1 MFGLPTFP
9 KFLVLVAVVALVWFW
24 SRRTALQQRS
34 NRGGGQQAGQS
45 TGSGKNAGPTT
56 AANAKQKSIED
67 LVKCPSCGTYIA
79 AGSTCSCGQKSR

>member
-9 KFLVLVAVVALVWFW
+9 KFLVLVAVIALVWFW

-34 NRGGGQQAGQS
+34 NRGGGQQGQPAS
-45 TGSGKNAGPTT
+45 GGKNASQPA

-79 AGSTCSCGQKSR
+79 AGSVCGCGQKSR

>member
-1 MFGLPTFP
+1 MFGLPTIP
-9 KFLVLVAVVALVWFW
+9 KFLVLVLVVALVWFW

-34 NRGGGQQAGQS
+34 NQGGGQQGGQRPAD
-45 TGSGKNAGPTT
+45 GKNAGQAK

-79 AGSTCSCGQKSR
+79 AGSICDCGKSHR